1 VRNQCICHGVE
12 SSGYLVSSQPR
23 PV

>member
-1 VRNQCICHGVE
+1 VRNQCVCHGVE